1 MPITIL
7 SKEYSDVFGNTLPFY
22 QSNAGDKVLVKY
34 KVLEQILVVSNP
46 QNVLM
51 LNFFENTCTWANGN
65 WFKEGFNV
73 GDVIQFRKYDS
84 LGNLIT
90 IDGCTVISITG
101 TNYSVL
107 KVDDISSSVQI
118 NMSNNEIL
126 AVCPM
131 TDYRAEEI
139 VVTMNHVASGTAGSE
154 YSLIDGEATVFRFN
168 VRDVAGFPYIPAG
181 TILQGEAVGKHS
193 GQFEVECNILFTN
206 ETPTSVGYQIGLG
219 SVYYIN
225 FTIINSGIYNEG
237 WFNFNQCL
245 KIHDRFEYARLLGQP
260 FNRNVFFL
268 TDEANTGWFD
278 EAYNIGIVDSAVVQ
292 GISEL
297 AFDTPTSAQI
307 IVDGT
312 MPFGDVAIGGCY
324 VSGDEDY
331 YKNQIPSQSIFGMC
345 IPSTP
350 LFVFP
355 QSSPINPDGAWW
367 DLQVDSYSLTGTT
380 WTIDITFIPMG
391 NFDAFM
397 NTRAEGDR
405 TFYMWVKIGSVNLL
419 VFNGQLVSNPPI
431 GGLIKMTQSIFV
443 DHSENWDDSIDSDSS
458 YQANIEDDL
467 GYIGHFRLEENQ
479 VYESMT
485 ARIEAHNT
493 VSGDTFT
500 LTSVNYNFN
509 SVPLVAGRY
518 VLNLTQPV
526 LSIMPSTSVKRDSA
540 FALEPSYDI
549 LGQYGVRIYL
559 PFIYRWEYWLQ
570 QLNADSDFYPN
581 QNKNWYP
588 YGSVGDWNL
597 RLHLELVKDGEAFV
611 FDDAIRIKDYDSDP
625 NIFQE
630 IDLYRDSTGALVS
643 VVIDSELHRIIAT
656 HTNLDLAPW
665 GAKVWGMI
673 TIEPTESSPRWLVST
688 TVPFDNNSANPL
700 TPISGLLMAITN
712 PAPHIA
718 VMECYFDSSKLNLA
732 NGVKITTKIKGC
744 GEGALVGKL
753 KTDNTLKMKT
763 DGTIKQKSY

>member
-7 SKEYSDVFGNTLPFY
+7 NKEYTDIFGNALPFY
-22 QSNAGDKVLVKY
+22 QNNAGDKTLVSY

-65 WFKEGFNV
+65 WYKEGFNV
-73 GDVIQFRKYDS
+73 GDNIQFRKYDS

-90 IDGCTVISITG
+90 VDTAIIISITG
-101 TNYSVL
+101 VNYSVL
-107 KVDDISSSVQI
+107 KVDDIASSVQI
-118 NMSNNEIL
+118 NVSNQEIL
-126 AVCPM
+126 AVCPL

-139 VVTMNHVASGTAGSE
+139 VVTMNHVVSGTMGSE

-168 VRDVAGFPYIPAG
+168 VRDVAGFPYPTAG
-181 TILQGEAVGKHS
+181 TILLGEAVGKHS
-193 GQFEVECNILFTN
+193 GQFEVTAEIEFTN
-206 ETPTSVGYQIGLG
+206 ETPLSVGYQIGLG
-219 SVYYIN
+219 SVYYIRFN
-225 FTIINSGIYNEG
+225 VINSGIYNQTD
-237 WFNFNQCL
+237 FNYNNCL
-245 KIHDRFEYARLLGQP
+245 KIHDKFEYARLLGQP

-278 EAYNIGIVDSAVVQ
+278 EAYNVGIVDATLVQ
-292 GISEL
+292 GITEL

-307 IVDGT
+307 IVQGT
-312 MPFGDVAIGGCY
+312 LAFTDVAIGGCY
-324 VSGDEDY
+324 VSDDEDY
-331 YKNQIPSQSIFGMC
+331 YKNQIPSQSIFSMC

-367 DLQVDSYSLTGTT
+367 DLQVNGYTLVGTT

-405 TFYMWVKIGSVNLL
+405 TFYMWLKIGSVNLL
-419 VFNGQLVSNPPI
+419 VYSGQLVSNPPI
-431 GGLIKMTQSIFV
+431 GGLLKMTQNIFI
-443 DHSENWDDSIDSDSS
+443 DHSENYDNTIDSDT
-458 YQANIEDDL
+458 YYEANIEDDL
-467 GYIGHFRLEENQ
+467 AFIGHFRLEENQ

-493 VSGDTFT
+493 VSGDSFT

-526 LSIMPSTSVKRDSA
+526 LTIMPSTSVKRDSA
-540 FALEPSYDI
+540 FTLEPSYDI
-549 LGQYGVRIYL
+549 PMAYGVRIYF

-570 QLNADSDFYPN
+570 QLNASSDFFPN
-581 QNKNWYP
+581 QNKNWFP
-588 YGSVGDWNL
+588 YGNTGDWNL
-597 RLHLELVKDGEAFV
+597 RLHLELVKNNEAFV
-611 FDDAIRIKDYDSDP
+611 FDDAIRIKDYDSNE
-625 NIFQE
+625 NIYQE
-630 IDLYRDSTGALVS
+630 IDLYRESTGALVS
-643 VVIDSELHRIIAT
+643 VVIDSELHRIVAT
-656 HTNLDLAPW
+656 HTNIDMSPW
-665 GAKVWGMI
+665 GAKTWGMI

-700 TPISGLLMAITN
+700 TPISGLLVAITN

-718 VMECYFDSSKLNLA
+718 VMECYFDSSKINLA

-744 GEGALVGKL
+744 SDGLIGGKQ